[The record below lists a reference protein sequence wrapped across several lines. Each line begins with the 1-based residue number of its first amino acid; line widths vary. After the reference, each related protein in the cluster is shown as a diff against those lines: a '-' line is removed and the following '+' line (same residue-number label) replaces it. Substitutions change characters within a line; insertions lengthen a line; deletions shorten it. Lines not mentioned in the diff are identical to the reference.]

1 MIGSGALVD
10 GRYRLESIIGA
21 GGMGVVW
28 AATHERL
35 DRKVALKQIPLV
47 VPGGEPAE
55 RIRARTLREARITA
69 SLNEVDGVV
78 RIANYFD
85 DEHNVWLELE
95 YLDALNLAELI
106 QATGGLPPAEVAW
119 IGARVARALAGG
131 HELEPPVQHRDIKP
145 GNVLVSRDA
154 AAVKLSDYGIS
165 RRDGD
170 PAVTMIG
177 AIHATLPYAA
187 PEVVREHFTT
197 VESDIWSLGAT
208 LYHAVEGRLPYGDH
222 DSNQSLIEAV
232 RAADIQPMG
241 RAGPQLGPIL
251 ERMLVV
257 NPASRIDA
265 DTAAEKLERI
275 AAPLGAQTRT
285 HLSHYRP
292 HRRTT
297 LVHETVT
304 RPTPEPVAP
313 QRKPGRLVA
322 LGALVLVVLAGLG
335 VGIGAA
341 VAAWPR
347 TEVPPATTA
356 PAAPPTNAAIPGL
369 PAQVGYVALANPS
382 PDVDPCRLADLP
394 ALKALGE
401 ITVDPGA
408 NFTSCTVQIQKG
420 SSVTAALTIE
430 VGDGNTP
437 TNPRRPAIDL
447 GGITLLSGA
456 TPTKPGFGCYT
467 YLVLADRSQVEVSGY
482 YPTRGSSDDY
492 DRLCSLADTGA
503 AGVVRQIASGNAVPA
518 TEGRGAKI
526 ALGGLDACGLLDRSL
541 VPEVTTAPSPGY
553 NRWSCV
559 LGSSKEGAE
568 RVEVNLQFRTQFQP
582 TGTIGAYRVRQ
593 TSGASEYGVS
603 GCAVYV
609 EVVHQVA
616 VAPGR
621 SEVVRFGSFGQAA
634 YDDQCARAQKLA
646 TAAVGRLPAPS

>member
-1 MIGSGALVD
+1 M
-10 GRYRLESIIGA
+10 
-21 GGMGVVW
+21 
-28 AATHERL
+28 
-35 DRKVALKQIPLV
+35 
-47 VPGGEPAE
+47 
-55 RIRARTLREARITA
+55 
-69 SLNEVDGVV
+69 
-78 RIANYFD
+78 
-85 DEHNVWLELE
+85 
-95 YLDALNLAELI
+95 
-106 QATGGLPPAEVAW
+106 
-119 IGARVARALAGG
+119 
-131 HELEPPVQHRDIKP
+131 
-145 GNVLVSRDA
+145 
-154 AAVKLSDYGIS
+154 
-165 RRDGD
+165 
-170 PAVTMIG
+170 
-177 AIHATLPYAA
+177 
-187 PEVVREHFTT
+187 
-197 VESDIWSLGAT
+197 
-208 LYHAVEGRLPYGDH
+208 
-222 DSNQSLIEAV
+222 
-232 RAADIQPMG
+232 
-241 RAGPQLGPIL
+241 
-251 ERMLVV
+251 
-257 NPASRIDA
+257 
-265 DTAAEKLERI
+265 
-275 AAPLGAQTRT
+275 
-285 HLSHYRP
+285 
-292 HRRTT
+292 
-297 LVHETVT
+297 
-304 RPTPEPVAP
+304 
-313 QRKPGRLVA
+313 VA
-322 LGALVLVVLAGLG
+322 LGAVVLVVLAGLG

-347 TEVPPATTA
+347 TGG
-356 PAAPPTNAAIPGL
+356 AARAARPRPRRPPTNAAIPGL

-408 NFTSCTVQIQKG
+408 NFASCTVQIQKG

-492 DRLCSLADTGA
+492 DRLCSIADTGA

-593 TSGASEYGVS
+593 TSGSSEYGVS

-609 EVVHQVA
+609 EVVRQAARRPGPLGDRA
-616 VAPGR
+616 VRLVRPGR
-621 SEVVRFGSFGQAA
+621 VRRPVRTGPEARHRGRRQAP
-634 YDDQCARAQKLA
+634 DPELIR
-646 TAAVGRLPAPS
+646 V

>member
-1 MIGSGALVD
+1 MPPRSMAGLRGLV
-10 GRYRLESIIGA
+10 
-21 GGMGVVW
+21 GV
-28 AATHERL
+28 
-35 DRKVALKQIPLV
+35 
-47 VPGGEPAE
+47 
-55 RIRARTLREARITA
+55 
-69 SLNEVDGVV
+69 
-78 RIANYFD
+78 
-85 DEHNVWLELE
+85 
-95 YLDALNLAELI
+95 
-106 QATGGLPPAEVAW
+106 LPSPTSM
-119 IGARVARALAGG
+119 
-131 HELEPPVQHRDIKP
+131 
-145 GNVLVSRDA
+145 VS
-154 AAVKLSDYGIS
+154 AAV
-165 RRDGD
+165 
-170 PAVTMIG
+170 TE
-177 AIHATLPYAA
+177 LP
-187 PEVVREHFTT
+187 FW
-197 VESDIWSLGAT
+197 I
-208 LYHAVEGRLPYGDH
+208 
-222 DSNQSLIEAV
+222 
-232 RAADIQPMG
+232 
-241 RAGPQLGPIL
+241 
-251 ERMLVV
+251 
-257 NPASRIDA
+257 
-265 DTAAEKLERI
+265 
-275 AAPLGAQTRT
+275 
-285 HLSHYRP
+285 
-292 HRRTT
+292 
-297 LVHETVT
+297 
-304 RPTPEPVAP
+304 
-313 QRKPGRLVA
+313 
-322 LGALVLVVLAGLG
+322 
-335 VGIGAA
+335 
-341 VAAWPR
+341 
-347 TEVPPATTA
+347 
-356 PAAPPTNAAIPGL
+356 
-369 PAQVGYVALANPS
+369 
-382 PDVDPCRLADLP
+382 
-394 ALKALGE
+394 
-401 ITVDPGA
+401 
-408 NFTSCTVQIQKG
+408 CTVQIQKG

-609 EVVHQVA
+609 EVVHQAA